1 MRTGMS
7 EEQQVVTED
16 APAGI
21 HGATP
26 EEFLDRLRGRVDDPS
41 ADWRRA
47 LVETMAQWTLPQ
59 ESVNGRRHVYLI
71 GGEAFDWRA
80 LAERMMEACCEK
92 VSPVER
98 EEMLVGAGLPPGM
111 TDDELKRAL
120 GVDKYRAHLNY
131 VYGVTVEQALQVAVQ
146 GEICKRDVGNGYR
159 PGEEQCER
167 AYDRLYGKRLIDLW
181 AEFRK
186 ENSDWLAGGDRVSGD
201 ASADSAGS
209 RCVADGDA
217 FTYWLFKRRLERADP
232 ARVASDTR
240 KGLRQ
245 LEKMRRSHERRLQL
259 DR

>member
-1 MRTGMS
+1 MS
-7 EEQQVVTED
+7 EERQVVTED
-16 APAGI
+16 APAGM

-26 EEFLDRLRGRVDDPS
+26 EELLDRLRGRVDDPS

-47 LVETMAQWTLPQ
+47 LLETMAQWPLPQ

-71 GGEAFDWRA
+71 GGEAFDWHA
-80 LAERMMEACCEK
+80 LAERLMEACCQK
-92 VSPVER
+92 VPPVER
-98 EEMLVGAGLPPGM
+98 EEMLAGAGLPRGM
-111 TDDELKRAL
+111 MDDELKRAL
-120 GVDKYRAHLNY
+120 GVDKYRGHLNY

-146 GEICKRDVGNGYR
+146 EEICKRHAGNGYA

-167 AYDRLYGKRLIDLW
+167 AYDQLYGKRLIDLW
-181 AEFRK
+181 AEFR
-186 ENSDWLAGGDRVSGD
+186 EESPDWLANGDAVSGG
-201 ASADSAGS
+201 ASAGRARSQ
-209 RCVADGDA
+209 CVADGDA
-217 FTYWLFKRRLERADP
+217 FTYWLFKRRLEKADP